1 MLTWKTIN
9 LPKKSFLTKKPSQ
22 RMICTRYSSRRWQ
35 QQQQQHSSHSPT
47 NSKALVFRLHYKT
60 LGSLLRVPDTDDV
73 KQKIPLFCS
82 GNNLL
87 GIVSWFLFLCCTSS
101 VYGTR
106 SKCQTL
112 CIRFLVYCWVIDA
125 LGTGHGLLSSQE
137 LQLLVCWRNQRAQW
151 EYAARSHY
159 WSWLGEALF
168 WNS

>member
-35 QQQQQHSSHSPT
+35 QQQQHSSHSPT

-60 LGSLLRVPDTDDV
+60 LGSLPRVPDTDDV

-87 GIVSWFLFLCCTSS
+87 GIVSWFLFLCFTSS

-112 CIRFLVYCWVIDA
+112 WIRFLVYCWVIDA
-125 LGTGHGLLSSQE
+125 LGTGRGLLSSQE

-151 EYAARSHY
+151 EYAARSRY
-159 WSWLGEALF
+159 WIWLREAPF